1 MIVWLSSI
9 YGTEAATIQ
18 PPINLSTF
26 GERENE
32 LSAMPSFIHNI
43 MLVKI
48 SNELWSNSS
57 FIANNVLK
65 IMK

>member
-26 GERENE
+26 GEREND
-32 LSAMPSFIHNI
+32 LSAMPSVIHN